1 VPAVIVKHSDTIS
14 NYPIC
19 ILLTIWLNTL
29 NFYFYQHYYL
39 LNRNNKPK
47 RQSGC
52 LLIMV
57 YTVKK

>member
-1 VPAVIVKHSDTIS
+1 
-14 NYPIC
+14 
-19 ILLTIWLNTL
+19 LNTL

-39 LNRNNKPK
+39 LNRNNKPEW
-47 RQSGC
+47 QSGC